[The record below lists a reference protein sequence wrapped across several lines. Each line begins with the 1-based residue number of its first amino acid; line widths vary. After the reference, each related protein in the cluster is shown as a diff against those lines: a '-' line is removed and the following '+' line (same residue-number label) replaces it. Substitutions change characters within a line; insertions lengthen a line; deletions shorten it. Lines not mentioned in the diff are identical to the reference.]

1 MSTYSLTFPTPSLLG
16 DQGLRLATSTGIGPE
31 GQVISPQF
39 FSGFLNHPQ
48 QAAKA
53 LLALANIASSSYF
66 RRVDR
71 QNLDPVVTSDG
82 ECLRFE
88 SFSQCA
94 GVYGRFDALPGS
106 LDGDHIQRGTTNVD
120 INQPLR
126 SALAR
131 VRGMDPVHLA
141 VGIDEMTVTTLG
153 GQHRED
159 KVTLPDRWIRSFAQT
174 PATSQ
179 AMTLRASVSAR
190 EARRF
195 LTSVPKT
202 QGATYPLAFH
212 NGQLRLTRSLND
224 AVVSV
229 TGSNRLRELLP
240 LLRYA
245 TNLHIYATEAD
256 GEDQASAWEVELP
269 DTRFTL
275 MVSPSPGRGFSGEG
289 ANLSALGIAD
299 EDTGDHAEQI
309 IDLLAWL
316 PGSDAGAIGMALGLD
331 LVQVE
336 AALAY
341 LAASGRVGFDL
352 AEQAWFHRELPF
364 AVDRVVKDNPRLVA
378 ARQLIADHALRYE
391 GDVVVVDLGDH
402 IQQVHRTSDGVRC
415 SCTWWQRY
423 GCSRGPCK
431 HVLAVEIWDKENN

>member
-1 MSTYSLTFPTPSLLG
+1 MPSILEAQNL
-16 DQGLRLATSTGIGPE
+16 QLATSTGIGPE
-31 GQVISPQF
+31 GQITSPRF
-39 FSGFLNHPQ
+39 FSGFLNHPE
-48 QAAKA
+48 QAARA
-53 LLALANIASSSYF
+53 LLALANLASTSYF

-82 ECLRFE
+82 QCLRFE

-106 LDGDHIQRGTTNVD
+106 LDGEYIQRGTTNVD

-131 VRGMDPVHLA
+131 VRGMQPLHLA
-141 VGIDEMTVTTLG
+141 VGVEEMTVTTMG

-159 KVTLPDRWIRSFAQT
+159 KVTLPDRWIRSFAQA
-174 PATSQ
+174 PATSR

-195 LTSVPKT
+195 LTALPKA
-202 QGATYPLAFH
+202 QGGVCQITMH
-212 NGQLRLTRSLND
+212 NGQLRQTRSQKET
-224 AVVSV
+224 VVSV
-229 TGSNRLRELLP
+229 TGPGRLREILP

-245 TNLHIYATEAD
+245 KNLRIYAAASD
-256 GEDQASAWEVELP
+256 GEDQASAWEVELA
-269 DTRFTL
+269 DARFTL
-275 MVSPSPGRGFSGEG
+275 MVSPSPARGFSGEG
-289 ANLSALGIAD
+289 GTLSALSGATD
-299 EDTGDHAEQI
+299 QTEQHAEEI

-316 PGSDAGAIGMALGLD
+316 PGSDAGVIGLALSLD
-331 LVQVE
+331 APQVE

-364 AVDRVVKDNPRLVA
+364 TPKRVVKDNPRLVA
-378 ARQLIADHALRYE
+378 ARQLVTRNALRLE
-391 GDVVVVDLGDH
+391 GNAVVVDLGDH
-402 IQQVHRTSDGVRC
+402 TQQVHRTEDGVRC

-423 GCSRGPCK
+423 GSSRGPCK
-431 HVLAVEIWDKENN
+431 HVLAVQIWDKENN